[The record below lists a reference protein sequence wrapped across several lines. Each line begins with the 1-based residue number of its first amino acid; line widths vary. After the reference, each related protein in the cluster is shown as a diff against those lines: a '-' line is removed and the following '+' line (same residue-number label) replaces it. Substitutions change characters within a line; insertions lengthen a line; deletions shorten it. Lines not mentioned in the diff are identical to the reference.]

1 MHLCTMHSL
10 INRLLHATLARVDN
24 IRKNKTAARIQQRR
38 PPRPDVFYAGGLRA
52 ALGNWAGKRQS
63 HGWRCT
69 GRAREQCVQ
78 LLPTFVHAAQP
89 AGVHGALVGWQLLV
103 LASDLAS

>member
-1 MHLCTMHSL
+1 MCSMQG
-10 INRLLHATLARVDN
+10 A
-24 IRKNKTAARIQQRR
+24 
-38 PPRPDVFYAGGLRA
+38 LRA

-78 LLPTFVHAAQP
+78 LLPTFVFVYAAQ
-89 AGVHGALVGWQLLV
+89 ACWCGALVGWQLLV